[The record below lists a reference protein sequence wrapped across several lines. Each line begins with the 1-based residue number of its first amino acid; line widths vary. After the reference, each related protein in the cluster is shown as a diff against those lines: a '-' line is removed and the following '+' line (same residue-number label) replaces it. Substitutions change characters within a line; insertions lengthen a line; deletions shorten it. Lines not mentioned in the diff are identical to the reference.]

1 MIKDEIYALETA
13 MWQAAK
19 ARDRDAFSQLV
30 AVDAVMLCCGA
41 RCSGA
46 EYAELVGEYGIS
58 GFELTEFEMVYQT
71 DTHIQVHYI
80 VRTLADSPENAD
92 LAGVFRVTSSWE
104 KRDGAWRLIFN
115 MDQRI
120 YL

>member
-13 MWQAAK
+13 MWHAAK
-19 ARDRDAFSQLV
+19 NCDSVSFTQLV
-30 AVDAVMLCCGA
+30 AADAVMLCGGA
-41 RCSGA
+41 RCSGT
-46 EYAELVGEYGIS
+46 EYAELVGEYGFS
-58 GFELTEFEMVYQT
+58 GFEITEFEVLYRT
-71 DTHIQVHYI
+71 DRHIQVHYI
-80 VRTLADSPENAD
+80 VRTLADCPENAD